1 MRGVATLAIP
11 LDLAT
16 VLKLDAASLR
26 LARESA
32 SLIHP
37 SDIRAAGNEVEKAV
51 RDYVRRI
58 LPRQYYV
65 TSGHLIDSQHR
76 LSPQIDVIIADAFN
90 LPSLYTAQDGTE
102 YVPITSVYAI
112 GEVKSTYY
120 KSKAY
125 FQAMTATLATIAEM
139 DRPLVENSAYGGELR
154 ADTTFRDIMLGSAN
168 RFLNHLFS
176 FFFCVDAGD
185 FQFEDIAAHFMTTR
199 LSFLPSVTVLMNK
212 GVLLRARESE
222 ESGISLHRYP
232 TEAPPSDYDWM
243 FAESV
248 ASEAAGSKEG
258 SNLAVLY
265 GMLVEHLRNSHLEAS
280 STYQYTRDL
289 MSFRRS
295 TLKWANSSSV
305 GP

>member
-1 MRGVATLAIP
+1 MAKP
-11 LDLAT
+11 LDLAS
-16 VLKLDAASLR
+16 VLKRDAASLR

-32 SLIHP
+32 ALIHP

-120 KSKAY
+120 KSKGY
-125 FQAMTATLATIAEM
+125 LQAMTATLATIAAM
-139 DRPLVENSAYGGELR
+139 DRPLVENTAYEGEIR
-154 ADTTFRDIMLGSAN
+154 DDTTFRDIMLGSGN
-168 RFLNHLFS
+168 RFLNQLFS

-185 FQFEDIAAHFMTTR
+185 FQFDDIAAHFRTTC
-199 LSFLPSVTVLMNK
+199 LSSLPSVTVLLNR
-212 GVLLRARESE
+212 GVLLRARESDA
-222 ESGISLHRYP
+222 SGISWCRYP
-232 TEAPPSDYDWM
+232 TEAPPPDYDWM
-243 FAESV
+243 FAEST
-248 ASEAAGSKEG
+248 ASEASGSKDG
-258 SNLAVLY
+258 SSLAVLY
-265 GMLVEHLRNSHLEAS
+265 GMLVEHLRNSHLEACS
-280 STYQYTRDL
+280 AYAYTRSL
-289 MSFRRS
+289 MGFRRS
-295 TLKWANSSSV
+295 TLRWANSNSV